1 MKFSCFT
8 SFKDDIKTL
17 TNGFVGFH
25 QCCFATHELD
35 NVMLGLNIVVY

>member
-8 SFKDDIKTL
+8 SFKDDNKTL

-25 QCCFATHELD
+25 QCFATHELD